1 MDGRSWIERGEGCC
15 PRNVW
20 AIKSCR
26 VAKTPSEF
34 YLSFEP
40 SPRLTAIGRESPAT
54 SADFPS
60 PSPSSGGQTLIG
72 LDSTSLSL
80 SFFPA
85 LSPFLENPRSLLPIS
100 SSTAS
105 HISRGHFSCSSNE
118 RPRDTSAIVRP
129 DRWRISLWPSGTG
142 DIERERLSP
151 LKWNWPFR
159 WSTLFSYLLAR
170 GNESFRIN
178 GMCVRVCLIDVG
190 RYDCCRIFV

>member
-1 MDGRSWIERGEGCC
+1 MHSGKKGEGW
-15 PRNVW
+15 RNVW

-40 SPRLTAIGRESPAT
+40 SLRLTAIGRESPAT

-60 PSPSSGGQTLIG
+60 PSPSSGDQTLIG
-72 LDSTSLSL
+72 LDFAFLSLSL
-80 SFFPA
+80 F
-85 LSPFLENPRSLLPIS
+85 SPLYLPSSRILAPSSLLPSSPPIS

-105 HISRGHFSCSSNE
+105 HISVPRGHFSCSSNE

-129 DRWRISLWPSGTG
+129 DRWRISLWPVRLPVIS
-142 DIERERLSP
+142 RARLSL

-159 WSTLFSYLLAR
+159 SSSFSSPPR
-170 GNESFRIN
+170 PKERIVVGSFRIN
-178 GMCVRVCLIDVG
+178 GACLRLIVVAS
-190 RYDCCRIFV
+190 YAF